1 METTTKIDVRT
12 MKADIKKMVEEQI
25 FYIDQRKTVKRKG
38 EYKIS
43 PSEASWKHQVN
54 RQKLRI
60 MYAAY
65 TVARNKSIALIDKHP
80 EQIEDQ
86 AFKVLTK
93 YEIQVP
99 VETQE

>member
-1 METTTKIDVRT
+1 METITKIDVKS
-12 MKADIKKMVEEQI
+12 MKSDIKKMVEEQK

-43 PSEASWKHQVN
+43 PSEASWKHQAN
-54 RQKLRI
+54 RSKLRE

-65 TVARNKSIALIDKHP
+65 AIARNKSIALIDKHP

-86 AFKVLTK
+86 AFKILTK

-99 VETQE
+99 VETVE